1 MGEEV
6 EERPRLILGNTRLV
20 ESEKKGEGKEKQEFQ
35 WIDGNLLLSQ
45 FLFFNLLLPNQDYA
59 TQLYPV
65 SVAQETPIVDLRSYF
80 LAWN

>member
-1 MGEEV
+1 M
-6 EERPRLILGNTRLV
+6 EERPRLILGNAGLV

-35 WIDGNLLLSQ
+35 WIDGNFLLFQ
-45 FLFFNLLLPNQDYA
+45 FHFFSLLLPNQDYA

-65 SVAQETPIVDLRSYF
+65 SVAQETPIVDIRSYS

>member
-1 MGEEV
+1 M
-6 EERPRLILGNTRLV
+6 EERPRLMLGNPGLV

-35 WIDGNLLLSQ
+35 WIDGNFLLSQ
-45 FLFFNLLLPNQDYA
+45 FHFFNLLLPNQDYA

-65 SVAQETPIVDLRSYF
+65 SVAQETPIVDIRSYS